1 METRE
6 RSRCGRKEEF
16 EEDIHV
22 YGNKV
27 HCDCSTS
34 AAKVHRCTLS
44 PEPEQNETRDSFC
57 VFKRKEI
64 RTVLIPSKSL

>member
-6 RSRCGRKEEF
+6 RSTCGRKEEF
-16 EEDIHV
+16 GEDICV

-34 AAKVHRCTLS
+34 AGKVHHCSLS
-44 PEPEQNETRDSFC
+44 TEPEQNETRDSFC

-64 RTVLIPSKSL
+64 CTVLIPSKRL